1 MNRGGLAALLL
12 MAWIAALG
20 WQAKRIYFPAEAQR
34 LALGMRLLPPGVAY
48 YAVYRGG
55 ERVGWAQV
63 EIDTLPAASG
73 FHVRDRVF
81 LDLAALGVAGRS
93 ERESDEYLD
102 AGLNL
107 DSLTHTA
114 IAGDDTSRVR
124 VVSAGDSAVVFFDS
138 DGRQTNRVSVAE
150 AVTTSSGWRLRLAAA
165 GRAEAGQRFGA
176 LVVDPLV
183 GIARAEEVEVLEA
196 ASLAFPDSADTDSI
210 SGAWISVREDTVRAW
225 RLRTGQGAG
234 QREAWVDE
242 DGRLVDGQI
251 FGGLRVERTAFEL
264 AFFTRP
270 PSTPQVGEAEPQMS
284 EEPN

>member
-1 MNRGGLAALLL
+1 MSRASLATLLL
-12 MAWIAALG
+12 TAWVAALG

-34 LALGMRLLPPGVAY
+34 LAAGMRLLPPGVAY
-48 YAVYRGG
+48 YAVYRGS

-63 EIDTLPAASG
+63 EIDTLPDASG

-81 LDLAALGVAGRS
+81 LDLAALGAAGRS

-124 VVSAGDSAVVFFDS
+124 IVSAGDSMLVFFDS
-138 DGRQTNRVSVAE
+138 EGRETNRVPTGE

-183 GIARAEEVEVLEA
+183 EIARAEEIEVMEA
-196 ASLAFPDSADTDSI
+196 TSLAFPDSADTDSI
-210 SGAWISVREDTVRAW
+210 SGAWIPVREDTVRAW
-225 RLRTGQGAG
+225 RLRTGQGSG

-264 AFFTRP
+264 AFFTRSPTP
-270 PSTPQVGEAEPQMS
+270 PEFDEEQPPQP